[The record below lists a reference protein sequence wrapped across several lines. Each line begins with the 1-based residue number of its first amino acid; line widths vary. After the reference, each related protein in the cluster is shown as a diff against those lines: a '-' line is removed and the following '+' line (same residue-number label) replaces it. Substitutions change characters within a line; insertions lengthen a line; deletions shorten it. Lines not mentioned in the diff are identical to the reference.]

1 MYGMIHKAARAYAI
15 QHLGEPGWLSFSEQ
29 RGLADTAFVL
39 GQSYTD
45 EMTLA
50 MIGGLAEAAAMP
62 PAEFLRGFGRYW
74 IEFASSGA
82 FAHLMSMGGDT
93 LPTFIGNL
101 NRMHAGLAVAMPGS
115 RMPSF
120 YILEDTPQ
128 ALQISYVSQRDG
140 LEPFVLGL
148 LEGLCTMFDVQAD
161 VVHTPDEGAVVFE
174 VRYRLSAAA

>member
-15 QHLGEPGWLSFSEQ
+15 QHLGEPFWLSFSEQ
-29 RGLADTAFVL
+29 QGFAETDFILSQTY
-39 GQSYTD
+39 SD

-50 MIGGLAEAAAMP
+50 MIGGLAEAAATP

-74 IEFASSGA
+74 IEFARSGV
-82 FAHLMSMGGDT
+82 FAHLMPMGGDT

-101 NRMHAGLAVAMPGS
+101 NRMHTGLAVTMPGS

-120 YILEDTPQ
+120 YILGDTPE
-128 ALQISYVSQRDG
+128 ALRISYVSERDG

>member
-15 QHLGEPGWLSFSEQ
+15 QHLGEPFWLSFSEQ
-29 RGLADTAFVL
+29 RGLAESAFVL
-39 GQSYTD
+39 GQSYSD
-45 EMTLA
+45 EMTFA
-50 MIGGLAEAAAMP
+50 MIGGLAEAAATP

-74 IEFASSGA
+74 IEFARNGA
-82 FAHLMSMGGDT
+82 FAHLILMGGDT

-101 NRMHAGLAVAMPGS
+101 NRMPG
-115 RMPSF
+115 F
-120 YILEDTPQ
+120 HILEDTPQ
-128 ALQISYVSQRDG
+128 ALRISYVSQRDG